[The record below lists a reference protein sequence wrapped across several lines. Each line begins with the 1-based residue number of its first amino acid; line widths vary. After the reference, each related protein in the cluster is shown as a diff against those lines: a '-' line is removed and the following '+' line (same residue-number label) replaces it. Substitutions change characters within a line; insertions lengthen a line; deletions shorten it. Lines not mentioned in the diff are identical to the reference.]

1 MPIVCV
7 CLGGIIRPFEE
18 MTTMLSFNR
27 NINAAAIMNAKA
39 FMWNKRAE
47 VPSSKGIKTT

>member
-1 MPIVCV
+1 MPLVQ
-7 CLGGIIRPFEE
+7 GNRP
-18 MTTMLSFNR
+18 MLSIRR

-47 VPSSKGIKTT
+47 VPSSKGIKKI